1 MHMLTE
7 KQTLSFKLMISLGIV
22 HQLTDAWL
30 SKALEPCGL
39 NQSQFNLLNHFS
51 HQPEREQTISQLAQ
65 VMQMNQPGLTKVV
78 NKLADQGLVDI
89 RKDDADGRKKWI
101 KINEEGLSK
110 VQAAFMR
117 FLPVMDQCFDQWDS
131 EDMRQMLQHTDTL
144 KNWLDTHRDLS

>member
-7 KQTLSFKLMISLGIV
+7 KQGLSFKIMISLGIIN
-22 HQLTDAWL
+22 QLSDAWL

-78 NKLADQGLVDI
+78 NKLAEQGLVDI

-101 KINEEGLSK
+101 KINADGLAR
-110 VQAAFMR
+110 VQSAFAS
-117 FLPVMDQCFDQWDS
+117 FLPVINQCFDQWEND
-131 EDMRQMLQHTDTL
+131 EMRQMLQHTDKL
-144 KNWLDTHRDLS
+144 KAWLDNNRDAS

>member
-7 KQTLSFKLMISLGIV
+7 KQSLSFKLMISLGIV

-78 NKLADQGLVDI
+78 NKLADQGLVDV
-89 RKDDADGRKKWI
+89 RKDDEDGRKKWI
-101 KINEEGLSK
+101 KINANGLAR
-110 VQAAFMR
+110 VQSAFNS
-117 FLPVMDQCFDQWDS
+117 FLPNIDQCFDQWDDD
-131 EDMRQMLQHTDTL
+131 EMRQMLQHTDKL
-144 KNWLDTHRDLS
+144 KTWLDNNREPS

>member
-7 KQTLSFKLMISLGIV
+7 KQSLSFKLMISLGIV
-22 HQLTDAWL
+22 HQLTDTWL

-78 NKLADQGLVDI
+78 NKLAEQGLVDV
-89 RKDDADGRKKWI
+89 RKDDEDGRKKWI
-101 KINEEGLSK
+101 KINANGLAR
-110 VQAAFMR
+110 VQSAFKS
-117 FLPVMDQCFDQWDS
+117 FLPNIDQCFDQWDDD
-131 EDMRQMLQHTDTL
+131 EMRQMLQHTDKL
-144 KNWLDTHRDLS
+144 KTWLDNNREPS

>member
-1 MHMLTE
+1 MLTE
-7 KQTLSFKLMISLGIV
+7 KQGLSFKIMISLGIIN
-22 HQLTDAWL
+22 QLSDAWL

-78 NKLADQGLVDI
+78 NKLAEQGLVDI

-101 KINEEGLSK
+101 KINADGLAR
-110 VQAAFMR
+110 VQSAFAS
-117 FLPVMDQCFDQWDS
+117 FLPVINQCFDQWEND
-131 EDMRQMLQHTDTL
+131 EMRQMLQHTDKL
-144 KNWLDTHRDLS
+144 KAWLDNNRDAS

>member
-7 KQTLSFKLMISLGIV
+7 KQELSFKVMISLGIIN
-22 HQLTDAWL
+22 QLSDAWL

-78 NKLADQGLVDI
+78 NKLAEQGLVDI

-101 KINEEGLSK
+101 KINADGLAR
-110 VQAAFMR
+110 VQSAFAS
-117 FLPVMDQCFDQWDS
+117 FLPVINQCFDQWEND
-131 EDMRQMLQHTDTL
+131 EMRQMLQHTDKL
-144 KNWLDTHRDLS
+144 KAWLDNNRDAS